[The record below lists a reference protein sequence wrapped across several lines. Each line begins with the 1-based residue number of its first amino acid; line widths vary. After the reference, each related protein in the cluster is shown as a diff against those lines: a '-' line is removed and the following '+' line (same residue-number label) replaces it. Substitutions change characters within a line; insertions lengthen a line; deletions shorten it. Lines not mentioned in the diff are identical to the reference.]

1 MEHLLNRFS
10 FQYPFL
16 SGFNSNIH
24 FKVLNL
30 FYRIGINT
38 FHLVRAQTAIYFIV
52 RSNLVRVNDVGTFRS
67 ISHCCQTYKRWC
79 RGLCSAL
86 PGTGW
91 RQVCRCPS
99 ALSSWDFARGLTE
112 EKRGTALGHS
122 VADHRDASPIVS
134 DIYLHLH
141 WM

>member
-52 RSNLVRVNDVGTFRS
+52 RSNLVRVNDVGTFKS
-67 ISHCCQTYKRWC
+67 ISHCCQTYGVGVC
-79 RGLCSAL
+79 ALLCLGQDGGKSVDVPQPYPLGTL
-86 PGTGW
+86 PG
-91 RQVCRCPS
+91 V
-99 ALSSWDFARGLTE
+99 
-112 EKRGTALGHS
+112 
-122 VADHRDASPIVS
+122 
-134 DIYLHLH
+134 
-141 WM
+141 